1 MIICDKVLFCIVLC
15 AEIESGLGRQ
25 NGCVVFALFSR
36 AAKEEGEL
44 SLCEGERLFVLG
56 GLEGKWW
63 KAKNGRGQ
71 EGEVPSTFLGPYKQ
85 TRDTL

>member
-1 MIICDKVLFCIVLC
+1 M
-15 AEIESGLGRQ
+15 ESGLGRA
-25 NGCVVFALFSR
+25 NGGVVFALFSR
-36 AAKEEGEL
+36 AAAEEGEL
-44 SLCEGERLFVLG
+44 SLQEGERLLVTA

-63 KAKNGRGQ
+63 RVRNGRGQ